1 MKAPFHR
8 LYRFARGRPI
18 SAKRA
23 ERGMPTDCTLICR
36 RVHRDLVH
44 ALEHARSRLAVAAA
58 ADTKL
63 MTAERWRE
71 YLETEASLR
80 RCIRELRLRQHTERH
95 LPAAAASGLL
105 HEIASTLRRETRRG
119 DALELCRRLREI
131 LSSLAQIPGGP

>member
-1 MKAPFHR
+1 
-8 LYRFARGRPI
+8 
-18 SAKRA
+18 
-23 ERGMPTDCTLICR
+23 MPTDSTLICR

-44 ALEHARSRLAVAAA
+44 ALEYARSRLAVAAA

-71 YLETEASLR
+71 YIETEANLR

-119 DALELCRRLREI
+119 DAPELCRRLREI